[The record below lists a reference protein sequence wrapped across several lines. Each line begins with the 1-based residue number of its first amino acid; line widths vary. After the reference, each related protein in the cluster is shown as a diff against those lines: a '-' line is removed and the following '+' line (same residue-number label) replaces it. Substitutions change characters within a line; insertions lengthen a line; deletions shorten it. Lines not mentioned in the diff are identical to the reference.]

1 MRRLL
6 ALLALAAAPAATASA
21 QLVEEVRVGLTQ
33 HNICVLDCDNA
44 HKEQGPNVSGEIV
57 FASPD
62 VLDVIGSP
70 RPYVLASVNLG
81 GDTSF
86 GGAGLHWNW
95 DFADGWS
102 FEPGF
107 GYVIHDGEL
116 SFPFPQGDPRNDVIS
131 ESKVFLGSRDLF
143 RTSLAL
149 NRELSDKWG
158 VQVMYEHLSHGQIL
172 GKGRNQGI
180 DNVGVR
186 VIYRLGE

>member
-1 MRRLL
+1 MRRLVVF
-6 ALLALAAAPAATASA
+6 LALALPAATASA
-21 QLVEEVRVGLTQ
+21 ELVEEVRLGVMQ
-33 HNICVLDCDNA
+33 HNVCVLDCDNA
-44 HKEQGPNVSGEIV
+44 NKEDGPDISGEIV
-57 FASPD
+57 FSSPD
-62 VLDVIGSP
+62 FLDVLWSP
-70 RPYVLASVNLG
+70 RPYVVASANLG

-86 GGAGLHWNW
+86 AGAGLLWNW

-149 NRELSDKWG
+149 NRDLGDKWG
-158 VQVMYEHLSHGQIL
+158 AQLMFEHLSHGQIL
-172 GKGRNQGI
+172 GNGRNQGI